1 MTTTHIDEQ
10 MVEHRARK
18 KLIEAE
24 RKVIADEAQRFGQ
37 RLLDARRS
45 FGIPDPDG
53 KEWGQ
58 RMMQYQ
64 IGLRALAVGMT
75 DENFTVSGTPSAL
88 REWLAHPLL
97 DRPATDDDLTDLVG
111 IIRQREERAA

>member
-18 KLIEAE
+18 KLIEEE
-24 RKVIADEAQRFGQ
+24 RKVIADEAERFGQ

-53 KEWGQ
+53 KEWGR
-58 RMMQYQ
+58 RMVQYQ
-64 IGLRALAVGMT
+64 IGLRALAVGMA
-75 DENFTVSGTPSAL
+75 EPGFTITGVHEAL
-88 REWLAHPLL
+88 RKWLTHPLL
-97 DRPATDDDLTDLVG
+97 DRHATDNDLEELIDL
-111 IIRQREERAA
+111 IHQREQAVA